1 MVLYRTIKKCSQYE
15 DLGDNLS
22 QKKGWNFATC
32 FWKKEIFCPKN
43 EPVLPFGVFF
53 PTKKKLHHNHPN
65 IIFAHSCECSEYKS
79 TAAIFFRSIGQLTW
93 GLRFRKNPLKLQI
106 NSSSIEIRSGAFFF
120 KKNLNCPKMTQCFEK
135 GIFCLKWPFLKI
147 IKLTIENSFFGDG
160 VTTFLCTATF
170 KSYLETSSQSSQN
183 LTPWDAC
190 HADSM
195 KKLEKRHW
203 TVDGDWTRKMSD

>member
-65 IIFAHSCECSEYKS
+65 IIFAHSCECNEYKS

-106 NSSSIEIRSGAFFF
+106 NSSSIEIRSGAFLFLFWKIAKRWHSFLKREYSASNDLF
-120 KKNLNCPKMTQCFEK
+120 KK
-135 GIFCLKWPFLKI
+135 
-147 IKLTIENSFFGDG
+147 
-160 VTTFLCTATF
+160 
-170 KSYLETSSQSSQN
+170 SSN
-183 LTPWDAC
+183 W
-190 HADSM
+190 
-195 KKLEKRHW
+195 R
-203 TVDGDWTRKMSD
+203 